1 VRRAIA
7 TIGLCAL
14 ALVAAA
20 CSSGSSGGSDAAT
33 TTTSAQRPVEKAVD
47 IGGGRR
53 MFVEC
58 RGQGSPTV
66 VLISGKGNG
75 ADDWLQVLAPGDP
88 EHDAAGDNLPW
99 GKGKLV
105 HSRNAVLP
113 SVARFTRV
121 CAYDRPDVRVEG
133 ADLTTP
139 RAQPHTADLDVED
152 LHALLG
158 ALGERGPFVLVPH
171 SYGGVIAD
179 LYARTYPRSIGGLV
193 LVDAVT
199 ERMADVV
206 NRAKLAD
213 WDAANAATS
222 AASREG
228 VHLIDAFEKID
239 SAGPRPKVPTIIL
252 SADKPW
258 RLDLLPPEAKHAD
271 MVEFADWL
279 AAQDRLAEELDVE
292 HITKTKSGHDIY
304 LYSPQLVVD
313 AIRDVVD
320 DVRAEGH
327 H

>member
-1 VRRAIA
+1 MRRAITA
-7 TIGLCAL
+7 IGLCAV
-14 ALVAAA
+14 ALVAAS
-20 CSSGSSGGSDAAT
+20 CSSSDGGSDAAT
-33 TTTSAQRPVEKAVD
+33 TTSMAPRRPVEKAVD
-47 IGGGRR
+47 IGGGRQ

-58 RGQGSPTV
+58 RGSGSPTV

-121 CAYDRPDVRVEG
+121 CTYDRPDVRIDG
-133 ADLTTP
+133 GNLTTP

-152 LHALLG
+152 LHALLRV
-158 ALGERGPFVLVPH
+158 LGERGPFVLVPH

-179 LYARTYPRSIGGLV
+179 LYARTYPKSIGGLV

-206 NRAKLAD
+206 TAAKLAD
-213 WDAANAATS
+213 WDATNAATS

-228 VHLIDAFEKID
+228 VHLIDAFQKID
-239 SAGPRPKVPTIIL
+239 AAGPLPKVPTIIL

-271 MVEFADWL
+271 MVEFTDWL
-279 AAQDRLAEELDVE
+279 AAQDRLAKQLDVE

-304 LYSPQLVVD
+304 LYSPQLVTD

-320 DVRAEGH
+320 DVRAEDR
-327 H
+327 